1 MRNPPDLPDLLEE
14 LSKINL
20 SKYKSIL
27 LPGLTVALLGFGL
40 YTSAFTVDPEEKAVV
55 LKFGEYDR
63 MVDQGLH
70 FKLPFFIE
78 QEYKVPVQRQ
88 LKLEFGFRT
97 EESQERQQYVPTQ
110 YSQQNF
116 SSESLM
122 LTGDLNVASIEWV
135 TQYKI
140 SDPVLYLF
148 KVRNV
153 DQTFRDMNEAVLREI
168 IGDRTINEVL
178 TVGRSEIQSLAKDK
192 LSNLCKE
199 YSLGIVV
206 SQVILQDVSPP
217 DAVKPAFNEVNQA
230 EQEKETTIQ
239 NALAAYNKEI
249 PKAEGTALKTIEAA
263 EGYAVKRVNEAKG
276 QVSRFSQVF
285 EEYAKA
291 PDITRKR
298 IYLETMSEIYQA
310 VDRKIIIDESA
321 TGVLPLL
328 NLRQER

>member
-1 MRNPPDLPDLLEE
+1 MRNQPDIPDILEE
-14 LSKINL
+14 LSNIDL
-20 SKYKSIL
+20 SKYKGL
-27 LPGLTVALLGFGL
+27 LTTVMIVAVLCLTG
-40 YTSAFTVDPEEKAVV
+40 YTSVFTVDPEEKAVV
-55 LKFGEYDR
+55 LKFGKEDR
-63 MVDQGLH
+63 IVDQGLH
-70 FKLPFFIE
+70 FKLPFRME

-97 EESQERQQYVPTQ
+97 AGNEGRQQYQQTQ
-110 YSQQNF
+110 YSVGGYV
-116 SSESLM
+116 SEALM

-135 TQYKI
+135 TQYKVA
-140 SDPVLYLF
+140 DPVKYLF

-178 TVGRSEIQSLAKDK
+178 TVGRGEIQSLAKDK
-192 LSNLCKE
+192 LSKLCE
-199 YSLGIVV
+199 DYTLGIVV

-249 PKAEGTALKTIEAA
+249 PKAEGTALRTVEAA

-276 QVSRFSQVF
+276 AVSRFTQVF
-285 EEYAKA
+285 EEYQKA
-291 PDITRKR
+291 PGITRQR
-298 IYLETMSEIYQA
+298 IYLETMQEIYQA

-328 NLRQER
+328 NLGQER

>member
-1 MRNPPDLPDLLEE
+1 MSQPDIPDILEE
-14 LSKINL
+14 LSNIDL
-20 SKYKSIL
+20 SKYKGIMQVAVIVIVL
-27 LPGLTVALLGFGL
+27 CLTS
-40 YTSAFTVDPEEKAVV
+40 YTSVFTVDPEEKAVV

-70 FKLPFFIE
+70 FKLPFYME

-97 EESQERQQYVPTQ
+97 AENETRQQYEQTQ
-110 YSQQNF
+110 YSEDNYA
-116 SSESLM
+116 SESLM

-140 SDPVLYLF
+140 ADPVKYLF

-178 TVGRSEIQSLAKDK
+178 TVGRGEIQNLAKDK
-192 LSNLCKE
+192 LSKLCE
-199 YSLGIVV
+199 DYTLGIVV

-249 PKAEGTALKTIEAA
+249 PKAEGTALRTVEAA

-276 QVSRFSQVF
+276 AVSRFTQVF
-285 EEYAKA
+285 EEYKKA
-291 PDITRKR
+291 PEITRQR

-328 NLRQER
+328 NLSQER

>member
-1 MRNPPDLPDLLEE
+1 MSQPDIPDILEE
-14 LSKINL
+14 LSNIDL
-20 SKYKSIL
+20 SKYKGIMQVAVIVVVL
-27 LPGLTVALLGFGL
+27 CLTA
-40 YTSAFTVDPEEKAVV
+40 YTSVFTVDPEEKAVV
-55 LKFGEYDR
+55 LKFGKYDR

-70 FKLPFFIE
+70 FKLPFYME

-97 EESQERQQYVPTQ
+97 AGNETRQQYEQTQ
-110 YSQQNF
+110 YSDDNYA
-116 SSESLM
+116 SESLM

-140 SDPVLYLF
+140 ADPVKYLF

-178 TVGRSEIQSLAKDK
+178 TVGRGEIQSLAKDK
-192 LSNLCKE
+192 LSKLCE
-199 YSLGIVV
+199 AYHLGIVV

-249 PKAEGTALKTIEAA
+249 PKAEGTALRTVEAA

-276 QVSRFSQVF
+276 AVSRFTQVF
-285 EEYAKA
+285 EEYKKA
-291 PDITRKR
+291 PEITRQR

-328 NLRQER
+328 NLGQER

>member
-1 MRNPPDLPDLLEE
+1 
-14 LSKINL
+14 
-20 SKYKSIL
+20 
-27 LPGLTVALLGFGL
+27 
-40 YTSAFTVDPEEKAVV
+40 
-55 LKFGEYDR
+55 
-63 MVDQGLH
+63 
-70 FKLPFFIE
+70 
-78 QEYKVPVQRQ
+78 
-88 LKLEFGFRT
+88 
-97 EESQERQQYVPTQ
+97 
-110 YSQQNF
+110 
-116 SSESLM
+116 M

-192 LSNLCKE
+192 LSKLCKE

-285 EEYAKA
+285 EEYAKS

>member
-1 MRNPPDLPDLLEE
+1 MQ
-14 LSKINL
+14 
-20 SKYKSIL
+20 
-27 LPGLTVALLGFGL
+27 TVLIVFVLGFTV
-40 YTSAFTVDPEEKAVV
+40 YTSVFTVDPEEKAVV

-70 FKLPFFIE
+70 FKLPFYME

-97 EESQERQQYVPTQ
+97 AENETRQQYEQTQ
-110 YSQQNF
+110 YSDDNYA
-116 SSESLM
+116 SESLM

-140 SDPVLYLF
+140 ADPVKYLF

-178 TVGRSEIQSLAKDK
+178 TVGRGEIQSLAKDK
-192 LSNLCKE
+192 LSKLCE
-199 YSLGIVV
+199 DYTLGIVV

-239 NALAAYNKEI
+239 KALAEYNREI
-249 PKAEGTALKTIEAA
+249 PKAEGTALRTVEKA

-276 QVSRFSQVF
+276 AVSQFTQVF
-285 EEYAKA
+285 EEYQKS
-291 PDITRKR
+291 PGITRQR
-298 IYLETMSEIYQA
+298 IYLETMQEIYQA
-310 VDRKIIIDESA
+310 VDRKIIIDEDAS
-321 TGVLPLL
+321 GVLPLL
-328 NLRQER
+328 NLNQER

>member
-1 MRNPPDLPDLLEE
+1 MSQPDIPDILEE
-14 LSKINL
+14 LSNIDL
-20 SKYKSIL
+20 SKYKGIMQGAVIVAVL
-27 LPGLTVALLGFGL
+27 CLTA
-40 YTSAFTVDPEEKAVV
+40 YTSVFTVDPEEKAVV

-70 FKLPFFIE
+70 FKLPFYME

-97 EESQERQQYVPTQ
+97 AENETRQQYEQTQ
-110 YSQQNF
+110 YSEDNYA
-116 SSESLM
+116 SESLM

-135 TQYKI
+135 TQYKVA
-140 SDPVLYLF
+140 DPVKYLF

-178 TVGRSEIQSLAKDK
+178 TVGRGEIQSLAKDK
-192 LSNLCKE
+192 LSKLCE
-199 YSLGIVV
+199 DYTLGIVV

-249 PKAEGTALKTIEAA
+249 PKAEGTALRTVEAA

-276 QVSRFSQVF
+276 AVSRFTQVF
-285 EEYAKA
+285 EEYQKA
-291 PDITRKR
+291 PGITRQR
-298 IYLETMSEIYQA
+298 IYLETMQEIYQA

-328 NLRQER
+328 NLGQER

>member
-1 MRNPPDLPDLLEE
+1 MKNQPDIPDILEE
-14 LSKINL
+14 LSNIDL
-20 SKYKSIL
+20 SKYKGSMTTVVIVIVL
-27 LPGLTVALLGFGL
+27 CLTG
-40 YTSAFTVDPEEKAVV
+40 YTSVFTVDPEEKAVV
-55 LKFGEYDR
+55 LKFGKEDR
-63 MVDQGLH
+63 IVDQGLH
-70 FKLPFFIE
+70 FKLPFFME

-97 EESQERQQYVPTQ
+97 VGNETRQQYQQTQ
-110 YSQQNF
+110 YLGDNYV
-116 SSESLM
+116 SEALM
-122 LTGDLNVASIEWV
+122 LTGDLNAASIEWV

-140 SDPVLYLF
+140 ADPVKYLF

-178 TVGRSEIQSLAKDK
+178 TVGRGEIQNLAKEK
-192 LSNLCKE
+192 LSKLCE
-199 YSLGIVV
+199 DYTLGIVV

-249 PKAEGTALKTIEAA
+249 PKAEGTALKTVEAA

-276 QVSRFSQVF
+276 AVSRFTQVF
-285 EEYAKA
+285 EEYEKA
-291 PDITRKR
+291 PGITRQR
-298 IYLETMSEIYQA
+298 IYLETMQEIYQA

-328 NLRQER
+328 NLGQER

>member
-1 MRNPPDLPDLLEE
+1 MNQPDIPDILEE
-14 LSKINL
+14 LSNIDL
-20 SKYKSIL
+20 SKYRGIMQVAVIL
-27 LPGLTVALLGFGL
+27 VVLCLTA
-40 YTSAFTVDPEEKAVV
+40 YTSVFTVDPEEKAVV
-55 LKFGEYDR
+55 LKFGKYDR

-70 FKLPFFIE
+70 FKLPFYME

-97 EESQERQQYVPTQ
+97 AGNETRQQYEQTQ
-110 YSQQNF
+110 YSDD
-116 SSESLM
+116 SYASESLM

-140 SDPVLYLF
+140 ADPVKYLF

-178 TVGRSEIQSLAKDK
+178 TVGRGEIQNLAKDK
-192 LSNLCKE
+192 LSKLCE
-199 YSLGIVV
+199 DYTLGIVV

-239 NALAAYNKEI
+239 NALATYNKEI
-249 PKAEGTALKTIEAA
+249 PKAEGTALRTVEAA

-276 QVSRFSQVF
+276 AVSRFTQVF
-285 EEYAKA
+285 EEYTKA
-291 PDITRKR
+291 PEITRQR

-321 TGVLPLL
+321 TGILPLL
-328 NLRQER
+328 NLGQER

>member
-1 MRNPPDLPDLLEE
+1 
-14 LSKINL
+14 
-20 SKYKSIL
+20 
-27 LPGLTVALLGFGL
+27 
-40 YTSAFTVDPEEKAVV
+40 
-55 LKFGEYDR
+55 
-63 MVDQGLH
+63 
-70 FKLPFFIE
+70 
-78 QEYKVPVQRQ
+78 
-88 LKLEFGFRT
+88 
-97 EESQERQQYVPTQ
+97 
-110 YSQQNF
+110 
-116 SSESLM
+116 M

-140 SDPVLYLF
+140 ADPVKYLF

-178 TVGRSEIQSLAKDK
+178 TVGRGEIQNLAKDK
-192 LSNLCKE
+192 LSKLCE
-199 YSLGIVV
+199 DYTLGIVV

-239 NALAAYNKEI
+239 NALAEYNKEI
-249 PKAEGTALKTIEAA
+249 PKAEGTALRTVEAA

-276 QVSRFSQVF
+276 AVSRFTQVF
-285 EEYAKA
+285 EEYKKA
-291 PDITRKR
+291 PGITRQR

-328 NLRQER
+328 NLGQER